1 MDIPGEHA
9 CQEVLCHI
17 VGMPDFSYRMD
28 HLRGHFLQD
37 HVMKNTVRVERAKKQ
52 ITQAELA
59 DALDVSR
66 LTIHSIETGKFN
78 PSVQLA
84 LKMAQYFQVTVE
96 DLFSLEE

>member
-1 MDIPGEHA
+1 M
-9 CQEVLCHI
+9 
-17 VGMPDFSYRMD
+17 
-28 HLRGHFLQD
+28 
-37 HVMKNTVRVERAKKQ
+37 MKNTIRIERAKKN

-84 LKMAQYFQVTVE
+84 LKMARYFHVRVE
-96 DLFSLEE
+96 DLFILEE